1 MARSTAEIQADI
13 TLTRRLIESQLDA
26 LDNALHRRWWMPS
39 AVLGGGLMAGLLL
52 SRLPLLTLV
61 GAAARTAQTAMTVA
75 GALAAMDRFV
85 AERQQ
90 RRAA

>member
-1 MARSTAEIQADI
+1 MARGTAEIQADI
-13 TLTRRLIESQLDA
+13 ALTRRLIESQLDA
-26 LDNALHRRWWMPS
+26 LENALKRRWWMPY

-61 GAAARTAQTAMTVA
+61 GAGARTVQTAMTVA
-75 GALAAMDRFV
+75 GALVAVDRFV